1 MTIEFDF
8 SGGAYTPPAGNALE
22 FNFGSSVPTDVEVA
36 LTLPGPQVAVVFGG
50 RVEVEVVAVLPGPT
64 LSAKVAPTISL
75 LFAQDPATNGD
86 LVFSLGG
93 ADEEVVPGT
102 ELSVDITLP
111 LPTVSAQIV
120 PPVEVEVAAVLPPPV
135 LQVEARYVY
144 LAEALIVLPGPQ
156 VEGEALYKSNTQRP
170 TVGKVQ
176 SFSQVARPESG
187 GATHRMQDGAA
198 HPAGWQGPWQSAS
211 RLSGSVEHVL
221 PSVLRPAEVSRRG
234 PHQDAHGVART
245 TQLAHQEAARSVRKL
260 LASAFEDAAA
270 ARAATGFKHQDADR
284 RKRASHFGQWQEAS
298 SFGVRNFST
307 FQPASPLLKGL
318 GGRFQDGMSPP
329 PGVWVPPVTPPPE
342 GTPCYTPNPHLLF
355 AAIFGSDTNLLFQCD
370 AKGSVDPEQPP
381 TTIPV
386 KRVYIVLNNVNLRR
400 VSDNAVVPTLSMS
413 LSLDASSWTWGFD
426 ATLPGSAQAL
436 VEPTVDGPVE
446 LRATVNGTEFRVLAE
461 NLSRERVFGQ
471 VNIKVSGRGRNAV
484 LDAPYAPQQLFSN
497 TQERTSQQLMEDVLQ
512 INGVPLG
519 FAIDYGLEAWNV
531 PAGVFNHQ
539 GTYISALAALAQA
552 GGGYLIPHPSAQSFK
567 VRHFYPTKPWEPI
580 TPDFILPAD
589 VLVRESVAWKE
600 KPNYNRVYVSGQD
613 QGVLGRVTRAGTSG
627 DILAPMVTDPLIT
640 SAVAAR
646 QRGLAVL
653 GDTGRQLE
661 LGISLPVLN
670 ETGIIQP
677 GMYVQYVDGSVTRT
691 GIVRSTQVQVGEIEV
706 KQTLGVE
713 VHA

>member
-1 MTIEFDF
+1 MAASDLLFE
-8 SGGAYTPPAGNALE
+8 SPAT
-22 FNFGSSVPTDVEVA
+22 GSAD
-36 LTLPGPQVAVVFGG
+36 LVFGG
-50 RVEVEVVAVLPGPT
+50 PDPVGPALVEIA
-64 LSAKVAPTISL
+64 
-75 LFAQDPATNGD
+75 
-86 LVFSLGG
+86 
-93 ADEEVVPGT
+93 
-102 ELSVDITLP
+102 ITGSFEP
-111 LPTVSAQIV
+111 LTVSAGLGTVTDVTITGSFEPLTV
-120 PPVEVEVAAVLPPPV
+120 SAS
-135 LQVEARYVY
+135 
-144 LAEALIVLPGPQ
+144 AE
-156 VEGEALYKSNTQRP
+156 YRSNTQRP
-170 TVGKVQ
+170 TVAVTR
-176 SFSQVARPESG
+176 SSHQVAQPTST
-187 GATHRMQDGAA
+187 GAKHRQHDATA
-198 HPAGWQGPWQSAS
+198 SPHGWEAFWQRATG
-211 RLSGSVEHVL
+211 LTPGVEHRL
-221 PSVLRPAEVSRRG
+221 PSVLGPLRVSTSAQ
-234 PHQDAHGVART
+234 HQAATPLRDSKVFTHQVADI
-245 TQLAHQEAARSVRKL
+245 SVRKL
-260 LASAFEDAAA
+260 LNTAFENASRLRDDTLF
-270 ARAATGFKHQDADR
+270 RHQDGDR
-284 RKRASHFGQWQEAS
+284 TKRASRRARWQEAS
-298 SFGVRNFST
+298 GLGARQWSS
-307 FQPASPLLKGL
+307 FQPATRLPVAWWSAWQEGVP
-318 GGRFQDGMSPP
+318 PP
-329 PGVWVPPVTPPPE
+329 PGISSRPPGPPGP
-342 GTPCYTPNPHLLF
+342 TPCYTPSSHLLF
-355 AAIFGSDTNLLFQCD
+355 SFPPFIGGNVVFQCD
-370 AKGSVDPEQPP
+370 ATGSVDPEQPP

-446 LRATVNGTEFRVLAE
+446 LRASVNGTEFRVLAE

-512 INGVPLG
+512 VNGVPLG

-552 GGGYLIPHPSAQSFK
+552 GGGYLIPDPSALAFK
-567 VRHFYPTKPWEPI
+567 VRHRYPTKPWDPI
-580 TPDFILPAD
+580 TPDFTLPAD

-613 QGVLGRVTRAGTSG
+613 QGVLGRVTRAGTAG
-627 DILAPMVTDPLIT
+627 DILAPMVTDPLTT

-677 GMYVQYVDGSVTRT
+677 GMYVQYADGSTTRT